1 MELITKED
9 CEELL
14 ANLQTVEDKFNFI
27 ISNYKPVL
35 NGECYLSGVELCE
48 TLKITKR
55 TLQEYRDSRTIP
67 YIMLLG
73 KTLYKES
80 DIIALLEENYI
91 PRLEY

>member
-14 ANLQTVEDKFNFI
+14 ADLQAVEDKFNFV
-27 ISNYKPVL
+27 ISSYKPVL
-35 NGECYLSGVELCE
+35 NGEYYLSGAELCE
-48 TLKITKR
+48 KLKITKR
-55 TLQEYRDSRTIP
+55 TLQEYRDNRTIP

-80 DIIALLEENYI
+80 DIIALLEKNYV

>member
-14 ANLQTVEDKFNFI
+14 ASLQAVENKFNFV
-27 ISNYKPVL
+27 ISSYKPVL

-48 TLKITKR
+48 KLKITKR
-55 TLQEYRDSRTIP
+55 TLQEYRDNRTIP

-80 DIIALLEENYI
+80 DIITLLEENYV
-91 PRLEY
+91 PRLKY

>member
-14 ANLQTVEDKFNFI
+14 ADLQAVEDKFNFV
-27 ISNYKPVL
+27 ISSYKPVL
-35 NGECYLSGVELCE
+35 NGECYLSGAELCKK
-48 TLKITKR
+48 LKITKR
-55 TLQEYRDSRTIP
+55 TLQEYRDNRTIP

-80 DIIALLEENYI
+80 DIIALLEKNYV

>member
-14 ANLQTVEDKFNFI
+14 ANLQAVEDKFNFI

-35 NGECYLSGVELCE
+35 NGEYYLSGTELCE
-48 TLKITKR
+48 ILKITKR
-55 TLQEYRDSRTIP
+55 TLQEYRDNRTIP

-80 DIIALLEENYI
+80 DVITLLEENYI
-91 PRLEY
+91 PQLDY